1 MNMKKLAVIL
11 FGLIAGC
18 WQFQSWAEPPRN
30 QAQSRAQVH
39 TELGAAYYSRGQLAV
54 ALEELKAAVNSD
66 ARYAPAYNMLGLV
79 YMELLE
85 FSQAEE
91 SFQRAFSLDENNPE
105 FHNNYGWFLCQRGRA
120 DDAIKHFFTALKNP
134 LYATPEKSYV
144 NAGVC
149 SIKKGD
155 VEGAETFFLKVLK
168 LRAQEPQ
175 ALYYLSE
182 LAGKR
187 KDYFE
192 AKNYLAQLLQTV
204 APGPEILWLAVRIER
219 QLGNREAEAGYGAQ
233 LRKHFPD
240 SREALALR
248 SSQYDY
254 SEFAKLNG
262 QKVTK

>member
-1 MNMKKLAVIL
+1 MKNIVVIL
-11 FGLIAGC
+11 AGLIVGF
-18 WQFQSWAEPPRN
+18 WQFQVMAEQPRS
-30 QAQSRAQVH
+30 QAQSRAQIH
-39 TELGAAYYSRGQLAV
+39 TELGAAYFSRGQLAV
-54 ALEELKAAVNSD
+54 ALEELKEAIKAD
-66 ARYAPAYNMLGLV
+66 ERYAPAHNMLGLV

-85 FSQAEE
+85 FPQAEE
-91 SFQRAFSLDENNPE
+91 SFQRAFRLDENNPE
-105 FHNNYGWFLCQRGRA
+105 FHNNYGWFLCQRGNI
-120 DDAIKHFFTALKNP
+120 DDAIRHFFMALKNP
-134 LYATPEKSYV
+134 LYATPEKSYL

-155 VEGAETFFLKVLK
+155 AEGAETFFIKVLK
-168 LRAQEPQ
+168 LRAQETQ

-187 KDYFE
+187 KDYFA

-204 APGPEILWLAVRIER
+204 TPGPEVLWLALRIER

-233 LRKHFPD
+233 LRKNFPD

-248 SSQYDY
+248 SGHFDY
-254 SEFAKLNG
+254 SEFAKLDG

>member
-1 MNMKKLAVIL
+1 MKKTVVIL
-11 FGLIAGC
+11 AGLIASF

-30 QAQSRAQVH
+30 QAQSRAQIH
-39 TELGAAYYSRGQLAV
+39 TELGAAYFSRGQLAV
-54 ALEELKAAVNSD
+54 ALEELKEAVSTD
-66 ARYAPAYNMLGLV
+66 ARYAPAHNMLGLV

-85 FSQAEE
+85 FPQAEE
-91 SFQRAFSLDENNPE
+91 SFQRAFSLDQNNPE
-105 FHNNYGWFLCQRGRA
+105 FHNNYGWFLCQRGRV

-134 LYATPEKSYV
+134 LYATPEKSYL

-155 VEGAETFFLKVLK
+155 TEGAETFLLKVLK
-168 LRAQEPQ
+168 LHAQEPQ

-182 LAGKR
+182 LAGRR

-192 AKNYLAQLLQTV
+192 ARNYLAQLLQTV
-204 APGPEILWLAVRIER
+204 TPGPEILWLAVRIER
-219 QLGNREAEAGYGAQ
+219 QLGNRDAEAGYSAQ

-248 SSQYDY
+248 SGHYDY
-254 SEFAKLNG
+254 SEFAKLDG
-262 QKVTK
+262 QKGTK